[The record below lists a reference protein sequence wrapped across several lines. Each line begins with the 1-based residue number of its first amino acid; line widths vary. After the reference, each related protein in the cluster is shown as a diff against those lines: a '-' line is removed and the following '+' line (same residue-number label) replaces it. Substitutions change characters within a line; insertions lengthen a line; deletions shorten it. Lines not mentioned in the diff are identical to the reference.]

1 MVPKQRVTPK
11 TETLPT
17 PQAGRSLSPPSGCLG
32 FLTPAASGPVWP
44 KGQASLSIPAILK
57 IKHFFNFMSK
67 LEFK

>member
-44 KGQASLSIPAILK
+44 QGQASLSIPAIKSNTFL
-57 IKHFFNFMSK
+57 HS
-67 LEFK
+67 E